1 MRICYENFIF
11 FLKINEINK
20 NKIYVIN
27 ILYQTKLKESTEISE
42 PNIAVNPKMKTIK

>member
-1 MRICYENFIF
+1 MYYLRF
-11 FLKINEINK
+11 KT
-20 NKIYVIN
+20 NKIKAIK